1 MRVSE
6 RAVSGIVLQIM
17 VDLAPASESLV
28 DRAALDR
35 RWSDVGLRQTDLELA
50 LRLLED
56 AAALERACPDTF
68 SPEYRLTDA
77 GRRQARRLSMPLWL
91 GLTAHARLRR
101 KAARRLNRRKTH

>member
-68 SPEYRLTDA
+68 SPEYRLTHA